1 MGPRAGNVDVEKI
14 SVRLREI
21 SCGTISL
28 YFIMEAVP
36 ESDLLVI
43 SLKCF
48 EV

>member
-14 SVRLREI
+14 SARLGKI
-21 SCGTISL
+21 SRGTISL

-43 SLKCF
+43 SLKRF